1 MLYLNSN
8 YHLISKTKLMYKFLF
23 KNLLLANYSFAKRW
37 VNKKMPERII
47 PSTLHIFTTPLNFIL
62 AGIYCI
68 LLGITEYKFK
78 TFLPILI
85 GLGLVMLPFQ
95 FIVEKMMKK
104 AIYKWNIEKEYTNLT
119 RNQRWN
125 KNTFSFLFFWF
136 CFYLFFYLMIKY
148 VGGYLVK

>member
-1 MLYLNSN
+1 MF
-8 YHLISKTKLMYKFLF
+8 KFLF

-47 PSTLHIFTTPLNFIL
+47 PFTLHIFTTPLNFVI
-62 AGIYCI
+62 AGLYCI
-68 LLGITEYKFK
+68 ILGTINYKFT

-85 GLGLVMLPFQ
+85 SLGLIMLPFQ
-95 FIVEKMMKK
+95 FIVERLVKK
-104 AIYKWNIEKEYTNLT
+104 TIYAWKIENEYTTLT
-119 RNQRWN
+119 KNQRWN
-125 KNTFSFLFFWF
+125 KNTFAFLFFWF